1 MPQTNNGSNSQPP
14 DVLRPYT
21 YHPTPVPQLPPPHAI
36 SHVHGY
42 HHYLPPSIMPRV
54 VHPPPA
60 RGLQYPYGA
69 SYGASY
75 GPTSAYQIPSPHN
88 IPSVVPQQPSAP
100 PSAPPPTKTATAA
113 GVKVKYEP
121 GTTCTT
127 VTTTQDTSEPP
138 LNFQDRHVMDSL
150 RQMGFQ
156 DETEIMQAV
165 RSNAGSGPD
174 DCMLWIINQREEQ
187 EEAKKMDAARARS
200 EELRQEA
207 TVARIKG
214 AKERY
219 EKSDMEEL
227 STKLFSSSIV
237 LKHAP
242 DGLLILKQ
250 THANVLYKF
259 LQLEQNLV
267 KWYKEVPWCYLVD
280 LAQRW
285 KDTQPCAADLES
297 TITELEQSIYSLEK
311 QRGGIPVIFVDKQR
325 DAERQGKPIGPTCR
339 KASDDDDDVI
349 LVVDQPTKK
358 FKTCASSIQN
368 EVIEIA

>member
-1 MPQTNNGSNSQPP
+1 
-14 DVLRPYT
+14 
-21 YHPTPVPQLPPPHAI
+21 
-36 SHVHGY
+36 
-42 HHYLPPSIMPRV
+42 MPRV

-259 LQLEQNLV
+259 LQLELNLV
-267 KWYKEVPWCYLVD
+267 KW
-280 LAQRW
+280 
-285 KDTQPCAADLES
+285 
-297 TITELEQSIYSLEK
+297 
-311 QRGGIPVIFVDKQR
+311 
-325 DAERQGKPIGPTCR
+325 
-339 KASDDDDDVI
+339 
-349 LVVDQPTKK
+349 
-358 FKTCASSIQN
+358 
-368 EVIEIA
+368 